1 MTGATGTLTLD
12 AATLE
17 ALNAE
22 RMATGARV
30 VENGF
35 WREVAV
41 VVRSDGISG
50 LWKGVGTSL

>member
-1 MTGATGTLTLD
+1 MTLD
-12 AATLE
+12 AATME

-22 RMATGARV
+22 RMATGLKT

-35 WREVAV
+35 WREIGVVIRSEGVA
-41 VVRSDGISG
+41 G